1 MEDISKIL
9 KLGDSKEKIKILE
22 TLDNTNNPE
31 ILEIIISTL
40 DDKSIEVRGE
50 AYSALMLNQN
60 KISDFLINGLSNES
74 VNMKSSILLIL
85 ANRNEISA
93 IPEII
98 KLVKDKNS
106 IVRSCVIGALKHLN
120 AREAKNI
127 FLESLSDSNIEVRK
141 NALQA
146 IIDLKIT
153 ISENII
159 KKNFK
164 EKDSEIEKI
173 LATIKKIS
181 GPEGI

>member
-1 MEDISKIL
+1 
-9 KLGDSKEKIKILE
+9 
-22 TLDNTNNPE
+22 
-31 ILEIIISTL
+31 
-40 DDKSIEVRGE
+40 
-50 AYSALMLNQN
+50 MLNQN
-60 KISDFLINGLSNES
+60 KILDFLINGLSNES

-98 KLVKDKNS
+98 KLVKDEHS
-106 IVRSCVIGALKHLN
+106 IVRSCALGALRHLN

-146 IIDLKIT
+146 IVDLKIM
-153 ISENII
+153 ISEDKI

-164 EKDSEIEKI
+164 EKDLEIEKI
-173 LATIKKIS
+173 LASIKK
-181 GPEGI
+181 